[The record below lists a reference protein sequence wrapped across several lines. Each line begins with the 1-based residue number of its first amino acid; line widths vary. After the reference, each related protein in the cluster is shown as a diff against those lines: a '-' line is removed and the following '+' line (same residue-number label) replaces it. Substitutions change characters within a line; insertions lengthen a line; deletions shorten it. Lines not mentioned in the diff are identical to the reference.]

1 MMRLHPHA
9 MISKLAV
16 HRRLIAGYHGVRAY
30 PKLTI
35 MHPIMASSIDLRKF
49 ERVELDKNLPVIN
62 PAIERLTEEK
72 IQSRPSGSEKLS

>member
-1 MMRLHPHA
+1 
-9 MISKLAV
+9 
-16 HRRLIAGYHGVRAY
+16 
-30 PKLTI
+30 